1 VGNSGARTFTVS
13 VTGKMLRVLGVVA
26 LLGIAAF
33 ATTQLWIAQH
43 EINDLEDKL
52 AGLGRDMETL
62 TAEAQEEASTSVSSL
77 SDELDSNEA
86 EVAKSIR
93 RSARQLAATEET
105 FRTCMIDVSNQLSTL
120 EIDRWG
126 GVWPNDSMS
135 TQCSEFMYPVDG
147 QGD

>member
-1 VGNSGARTFTVS
+1 
-13 VTGKMLRVLGVVA
+13 MLRVLGVVA

-33 ATTQLWIAQH
+33 ATTQLWIAQQ
-43 EINDLEDKL
+43 EIDDLEDEL
-52 AGLGRDMETL
+52 ASLGRDMETL
-62 TAEAQEEASTSVSSL
+62 TAEAQKEASTSVSSL

-86 EVAKSIR
+86 EVAKSFR
-93 RSARQLAATEET
+93 RSARRLAATEET

-120 EIDRWG
+120 EVDRWG

-135 TQCSEFMYPVDG
+135 TQCSEFMYPVSGG